1 MPSKFRVRVIFRP
14 LVNIIAKGLIK
25 IGITP
30 NLATIM
36 MLLFAIMSLISLVF
50 FLNLLLFSIFIFLTG
65 IMDGCDGAIARLT
78 NKSSSFGAFFD
89 SVMDRISEFIIFLVL
104 FIYFWEL
111 ILWNIIEMRIIIFF
125 SFLGSIMISYARA
138 RAENFFKN
146 SKEEADLD
154 IGLMARSERLFYLF
168 ITSIISFFY
177 GFFSEF
183 LFLFMC
189 LVILTALYRSIK
201 IYNQIKKI
209 EP

>member
-1 MPSKFRVRVIFRP
+1 
-14 LVNIIAKGLIK
+14 
-25 IGITP
+25 
-30 NLATIM
+30 
-36 MLLFAIMSLISLVF
+36 
-50 FLNLLLFSIFIFLTG
+50 
-65 IMDGCDGAIARLT
+65 MDGCDGAIARLT
-78 NKSSSFGAFFD
+78 HRSSSFGAFFD
-89 SVMDRISEFIIFLVL
+89 SVMDRISEFIIFLAL

-111 ILWNIIEMRIIIFF
+111 VLWNIIEMRIIIFF

-201 IYNQIKKI
+201 IYIQIKKI